1 MEALEIE
8 LTPTQQAA
16 IAAEQ
21 TSFLLGPAGTGKS
34 FALQQRLLRLLQAG
48 EPAYTLLV
56 IVAEPEQASGYL
68 DAVHQS
74 GLGPYADLKIS
85 T

>member
-1 MEALEIE
+1 MTDVLVE

-16 IAAEQ
+16 ITAEQ

-34 FALQQRLLRLLQAG
+34 FALQQRLLRLLQDG

-56 IVAEPEQASGYL
+56 IVAEPDQAAATWTRCTNPAWGRT
-68 DAVHQS
+68 
-74 GLGPYADLKIS
+74 P